1 MSSATNANPTILASN
16 ILPGYDVSGH
26 QYSVAVRLVN
36 VQTDNSVTPGVV
48 YGDLVANLPSGIGLT
63 SEYPVGATPVGSS
76 SGNQSNATAT
86 ATLPGVSGKT
96 TYIKGFHVTGSG
108 ATIGLGVILTVT
120 GLLAGTFSYVYTATA
135 GAILA
140 NTPLLVLFGDGL
152 PASSTN
158 TPIVV
163 SCPALGLGNLNNV
176 VNAWG
181 YQL

>member
-1 MSSATNANPTILASN
+1 MVSPPSDANPSISYGLRV
-16 ILPGYDVSGH
+16 PGYDPITNQVGI
-26 QYSVAVRLVN
+26 AIRAANLV
-36 VQTDNSVTPGVV
+36 TDPDTSIV
-48 YGDLVANLPSGIGLT
+48 YGDFFFSGNVFLS
-63 SEYPVGATPVGSS
+63 SEYPSGAIPVGAS
-76 SGNQSNATAT
+76 SGNQPNATAT
-86 ATLPGVSGKT
+86 VTLPGTSGKT

-108 ATIGLGVILTVT
+108 ATVGLGVILTVT

-140 NTPLLVLFGDGL
+140 NTPLLILFGDGL
-152 PASSTN
+152 PASAAN
-158 TPIVV
+158 TSIVV